1 MRKTKRVYANYAFFD
16 RTGIQT
22 FLEKQ
27 ALNGWMLCRKKGSV
41 WHFRRMEP
49 QKLHYSVTY
58 FPGGAETDAEPS
70 EELREL
76 LDFCEHTGWKQAVNG
91 GAMQIF
97 YHDAEN
103 PTPIETD
110 ALVELNTIHKAVKKE
125 YLKPRLHTLF
135 TILIYLLA
143 HLLPILTIPYENLA
157 RYDKILLPIVWLVGA
172 TWYGF
177 EIGLYYVW
185 RRKAL
190 KAAETDGSFVET
202 HSRPFISGMLCVACY
217 GMVILTVFSM
227 MGRFAPFIIILIAIT
242 ALAATWSNK
251 SLSKE
256 PKEDETPLRAI
267 LSLVATVLC
276 IMVVPMAILAAV
288 CGIVILQE
296 EQKEARAVDTYEYQ
310 GDRYEIYADEIPLT
324 IEDLMETDYTSYS
337 YEEMNN
343 HGTFLLE
350 YYQARQQPRQDDPE
364 QPQLRYRIV
373 TVKADFLYDYC
384 KNDMLDYLG
393 DGEWI
398 DSEPWG
404 AEQVYYAHKTD
415 SVTPNRYLLC
425 YPNRL
430 VEIRMDWIP
439 TPEQMTI
446 IAAALD

>member
-1 MRKTKRVYANYAFFD
+1 MRKTKRVYADYAFFD

-27 ALNGWMLCRKKGSV
+27 ALKGWMLCGKKGSV

-49 QKLHYSVTY
+49 KKLHYSVTY
-58 FPGGAETDAEPS
+58 FPNGSESDTEPS
-70 EELREL
+70 EELKEL
-76 LDFCEHTGWKQAVNG
+76 MDFCEHSGWKQAVNG

-110 ALVELNTIHKAVKKE
+110 ALVELQTIHKAVKKE

-135 TILIYLLA
+135 LVLSYLA
-143 HLLPILTIPYENLA
+143 IHLLPLLTIPYENLA
-157 RYDKILLPIVWLVGA
+157 RYDKILLPIVWVIGA
-172 TWYGF
+172 IWYGF
-177 EIGLYYVW
+177 EIGLYFIW

-190 KAAETDGSFVET
+190 EAAETDGSFVET
-202 HSRPFISGMLCVACY
+202 HSSPFVSNILSVACF
-217 GMVILTVFSM
+217 GTLILAIIIM
-227 MGRFAPFIIILIAIT
+227 MGRLAPFTIIVVGIGTMGVFWARKL
-242 ALAATWSNK
+242 LYM
-251 SLSKE
+251 E
-256 PKEDETPLRAI
+256 PKEDETPLKNSI
-267 LSLVATVLC
+267 SLVLTILGVMVL
-276 IMVVPMAILAAV
+276 PMALLAV
-288 CGIVILQE
+288 GLGIVLFQN
-296 EQKEARAVDTYEYQ
+296 EQNEARAVDTYEYQ

-337 YEEMNN
+337 YEEMD
-343 HGTFLLE
+343 HDGTFLVE

-364 QPQLRYRIV
+364 QPQLRYRVV

-384 KNDMLDYLG
+384 KNDMLDNLG

-415 SVTPNRYLLC
+415 SATPNRYLLC
-425 YPNRL
+425 YPNHL
-430 VEIRMDWIP
+430 VEIRLDWIP
-439 TPEQMTI
+439 TPEQMKQI
-446 IAAALD
+446 GSAFE